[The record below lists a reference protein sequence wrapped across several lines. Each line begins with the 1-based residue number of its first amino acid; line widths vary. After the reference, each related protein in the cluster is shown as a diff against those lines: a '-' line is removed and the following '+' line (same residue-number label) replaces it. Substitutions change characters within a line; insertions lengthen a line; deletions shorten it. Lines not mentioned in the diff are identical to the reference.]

1 MPDSLLPEGLMSG
14 AFISATEVL
23 VLVVCLLLSAAFSG
37 IETALAALPDAK
49 ARAIVDS
56 ATTRGKMLKLWL
68 DKPHHVLTT
77 TLIGDHAVNTV
88 IAVVASLVAERMF
101 QSLAITIGVA
111 VAVIAVLV
119 FGEITPR
126 SFAKTHA
133 AAIAPSLMPLVWV
146 TYVLFFPLVVVFT
159 RFSHVLVRVS
169 GGAVTRSGP
178 FVTEDD
184 IAAMITLGSKEGVI
198 DKHEGRMLKSVLD
211 LGDTLVREVMVPRTE
226 ISALAMNATLDDVL
240 AEAREKGHSRMPV
253 YDDTLDEVKGFFHTK
268 DLLGALG
275 AGGIV
280 PVDKPFSL
288 KEHLRPVLY
297 VPELMRVSDLL
308 KLFQKRKTHL
318 AVVVDEYGG
327 TAGIVAFED
336 VLEEIVGPIQDE
348 HDEDD
353 APIKKIDDGR
363 FVAEGRAS
371 LYELGESL
379 GVAFP
384 ADGGYET
391 LGGFLIARTGR
402 MPQRGDRV
410 VFAGHVFF
418 VRDADEKRVA
428 RVDIERTAGASQVPV
443 VATDTSGPSPL
454 SPSSPAVRDEM
465 AAPPTTDPNLADTK
479 PPEPVEPVATTSAS
493 GAGHEAHDHD
503 KRVERVSNKE
513 ESDPKRDEKPKLE
526 IVKTRR

>member
-1 MPDSLLPEGLMSG
+1 LPEGILPSG
-14 AFISATEVL
+14 ITSGEFISATEIL
-23 VLVVCLLLSAAFSG
+23 VLVVCLLLSACFSG

-49 ARAIVDS
+49 ARAIVES
-56 ATTRGKMLKLWL
+56 GTRRGRMLKLWL

-133 AAIAPSLMPLVWV
+133 SAIAPTLMPLVWG
-146 TYVLFFPLVVVFT
+146 TYVVFFPLVVVFT

-169 GGAVTRSGP
+169 GGAITRSGP

-184 IAAMITLGSKEGVI
+184 IAAMITLGSKEGVL

-226 ISALAMNATLDDVL
+226 ISALPMSATLDQVL

-253 YDDTLDEVKGFFHTK
+253 FDDTLDEVKGFFHTK
-268 DLLGALG
+268 DLLQSLG
-275 AGGIV
+275 AN
-280 PVDKPFSL
+280 PEKPFSL

-348 HDEDD
+348 HDDD
-353 APIKKIDDGR
+353 EAPIKRLEDGR
-363 FVAEGRAS
+363 YVAEGRAS
-371 LYELGESL
+371 LYELAESL

-428 RVDIERTAGASQVPV
+428 RVDIERTAGASTPPV
-443 VATDTSGPSPL
+443 ASETSGPSPA
-454 SPSSPAVRDEM
+454 SPATLAEATM
-465 AAPPTTDPNLADTK
+465 PMPPSTDPGLADTK
-479 PPEPVEPVATTSAS
+479 PPAPAPSPNADTKPPEAAASEKGREKEKGDKSA
-493 GAGHEAHDHD
+493 D
-503 KRVERVSNKE
+503 K
-513 ESDPKRDEKPKLE
+513 DKPKLE
-526 IVKTRR
+526 IVKSGR

>member
-1 MPDSLLPEGLMSG
+1 MPDGILPSG
-14 AFISATEVL
+14 IANGELISATEIFVL
-23 VLVVCLLLSAAFSG
+23 IVCLLLSACFSG
-37 IETALAALPDAK
+37 VETALAALPDAK
-49 ARAIVDS
+49 ARAIVES
-56 ATTRGKMLKLWL
+56 GSRRGRMLKLWL

-133 AAIAPSLMPLVWV
+133 TAIAPSLMPLVWF

-169 GGAVTRSGP
+169 GGAITRSGP

-184 IAAMITLGSKEGVI
+184 IAAMITLGSKEGVL

-226 ISALAMNATLDDVL
+226 ISALPMSASLDEVL
-240 AEAREKGHSRMPV
+240 AEARDKGHSRMPV
-253 YDDTLDEVKGFFHTK
+253 FDDTLDEVKGFFHTK
-268 DLLGALG
+268 DLLHSVGAN
-275 AGGIV
+275 
-280 PVDKPFSL
+280 PEKPFSL

-348 HDEDD
+348 HDDD
-353 APIKKIDDGR
+353 EAPIKRLDDGR

-371 LYELGESL
+371 LYELQESL

-428 RVDIERTAGASQVPV
+428 RVDIERTAGASTPPV
-443 VATDTSGPSPL
+443 IAETSGPSPL
-454 SPSSPAVRDEM
+454 SPGVPSPRDVLDAEGTM
-465 AAPPTTDPNLADTK
+465 PMPPSTDPGLADTRPPVETLLADTK
-479 PPEPVEPVATTSAS
+479 PPEFVRS
-493 GAGHEAHDHD
+493 DDRRDD
-503 KRVERVSNKE
+503 KR
-513 ESDPKRDEKPKLE
+513 DDKREDKPKLE
-526 IVKTRR
+526 IVKSGR

>member
-1 MPDSLLPEGLMSG
+1 MPLPELVSAISG
-14 AFISATEVL
+14 TEIL
-23 VLVVCLLLSAAFSG
+23 ILSVCLLLSACFSG

-49 ARAIVDS
+49 ARMIVDS
-56 ATTRGKMLKLWL
+56 GSRRGRMLKLWL

-88 IAVVASLVAERMF
+88 IAVLASLVAERMF

-126 SFAKTHA
+126 SFAKSHA
-133 AAIAPSLMPLVWV
+133 TAIAPVLMPLVWV
-146 TYVLFFPLVVVFT
+146 TYVVFFPLVVVFT
-159 RFSHVLVRVS
+159 RFSHVLVKAS
-169 GGAVTRSGP
+169 GGAITRSGP

-184 IAAMITLGSKEGVI
+184 IAAMITLGSKEGVL

-211 LGDTLVREVMVPRTE
+211 LGDTLVREVMIPRTE
-226 ISALAMNATLDDVL
+226 ISALPISAALEEVL
-240 AEAREKGHSRMPV
+240 SEARKQGHSRMPV
-253 YDDTLDEVKGFFHTK
+253 FDDTLDEVKGFFHTK
-268 DLLGALG
+268 DLLHAFGK
-275 AGGIV
+275 
-280 PVDKPFSL
+280 DQKPFSL

-353 APIKKIDDGR
+353 APVKRLEDGR
-363 FVAEGRAS
+363 LVAEGRAS
-371 LYELGESL
+371 LYEIGEAL

-410 VFAGHVFF
+410 VYASHVFL

-428 RVDIERTAGASQVPV
+428 RVEIERAAGSSQPPVPV
-443 VATDTSGPSPL
+443 AELSGPNLVSPMQ
-454 SPSSPAVRDEM
+454 SPMQSPAK
-465 AAPPTTDPNLADTK
+465 TDGDRR
-479 PPEPVEPVATTSAS
+479 AS
-493 GAGHEAHDHD
+493 SSGEGEG
-503 KRVERVSNKE
+503 E
-513 ESDPKRDEKPKLE
+513 L
-526 IVKTRR
+526 VKSR

>member
-1 MPDSLLPEGLMSG
+1 MPVTVT
-14 AFISATEVL
+14 SAVSASELFTL
-23 VLVVCLLLSAAFSG
+23 ALCLLLSACFSG

-56 ATTRGKMLKLWL
+56 GSRRGRMLKLWL

-77 TLIGDHAVNTV
+77 TLIGAHGANTV
-88 IAVVASLVAERMF
+88 IAVLAALVAERMF
-101 QSLAITIGVA
+101 ASLAITVA
-111 VAVIAVLV
+111 VAVVVIVVLV

-133 AAIAPSLMPLVWV
+133 NLLAPLLMPLVWA
-146 TYVLFFPLVVVFT
+146 TYVVFFPFVVLFT

-169 GGAVTRSGP
+169 GGAITRSGP

-184 IAAMITLGSKEGVI
+184 IAAMITLGSNEGVL

-211 LGDTLVREVMVPRTE
+211 LGDTLVREVMIPRTE
-226 ISALAMNATLDDVL
+226 ISALPVSASLDQVL
-240 AEAREKGHSRMPV
+240 HEARTKGHSRLPV
-253 YDDTLDEVKGFFHTK
+253 FDDTLDEVKGFFHTK
-268 DLLGALG
+268 DLLHAFGKDQA
-275 AGGIV
+275 
-280 PVDKPFSL
+280 PFLL

-318 AVVVDEYGG
+318 AMVVDEYGG

-353 APIKKIDDGR
+353 TPIKKLEDGR
-363 FVAEGRAS
+363 LVAEGRAN
-371 LYELGESL
+371 LYEIGEAL
-379 GVAFP
+379 GVSFP

-391 LGGFLIARTGR
+391 LAGFLIARTGR

-428 RVDIERTAGASQVPV
+428 RVDIERAAAMSLPPV
-443 VATDTSGPSPL
+443 GNSAA
-454 SPSSPAVRDEM
+454 PSSSAPAPVALSVD
-465 AAPPTTDPNLADTK
+465 K
-479 PPEPVEPVATTSAS
+479 PDIEIVEP
-493 GAGHEAHDHD
+493 H
-503 KRVERVSNKE
+503 
-513 ESDPKRDEKPKLE
+513 
-526 IVKTRR
+526 

>member
-1 MPDSLLPEGLMSG
+1 MPPAITSAISG
-14 AFISATEVL
+14 TEVL
-23 VLVVCLLLSAAFSG
+23 ILVVCLVLSACFSG
-37 IETALAALPDAK
+37 IETALAALPDSK
-49 ARAIVDS
+49 ARAIVES
-56 ATTRGKMLKLWL
+56 GSRRGRLLKLWL

-88 IAVVASLVAERMF
+88 IAVLASLVAERMF

-133 AAIAPSLMPLVWV
+133 TAIAPTLMPIVWA
-146 TYVLFFPLVVVFT
+146 TYILFFPLVVVFT
-159 RFSHVLVRVS
+159 RFSHVLVRAS
-169 GGAVTRSGP
+169 GGAITRSGP

-184 IAAMITLGSKEGVI
+184 IAAMITLGSKEGVL

-226 ISALAMNATLDDVL
+226 IAALPLNAPLEEVL
-240 AEAREKGHSRMPV
+240 HEAREKGHSRMPV
-253 YDDTLDEVKGFFHTK
+253 FDDTLDEVKGFFHTK
-268 DLLGALG
+268 DLLHALG
-275 AGGIV
+275 K
-280 PVDKPFSL
+280 DQKPFSL
-288 KEHLRPVLY
+288 REHLRPVLY

-353 APIKKIDDGR
+353 APIKKLEDGR
-363 FVAEGRAS
+363 LVAEGRAS
-371 LYELGESL
+371 LYEIGEAL
-379 GVAFP
+379 GVTFP
-384 ADGGYET
+384 TDGGYET

-410 VFAGHVFF
+410 VFASHVFF

-428 RVDIERTAGASQVPV
+428 RVEIERAAGSSQPPM
-443 VATDTSGPSPL
+443 VAADVSGPNPPSPGPETSGPVSR
-454 SPSSPAVRDEM
+454 PSSGE
-465 AAPPTTDPNLADTK
+465 
-479 PPEPVEPVATTSAS
+479 
-493 GAGHEAHDHD
+493 G
-503 KRVERVSNKE
+503 ERV
-513 ESDPKRDEKPKLE
+513 DDKPKLE
-526 IVKTRR
+526 IVKSR